1 MPEETQIQKRISD
14 QEKLVSVDDS
24 SFSALMD
31 TARFDHLWRVA
42 NLFSKS
48 DLVPQHYKGRP
59 ENCMITCQM
68 AMRLNLEPLM
78 LMQNT
83 YIVHGRPGME
93 GKLVIALVNTRGP
106 FTGPIEWKF
115 DNEENPKNCTAFATH
130 KVTGN
135 ICKATITW
143 KMVEAEGW
151 SKKEGSKWLTIPAQM
166 FRYRSAVFLARA
178 YCPEVTFGFPTVDEL
193 RDIDE
198 PVRKRPVSSL
208 EEKLS
213 PKPVE
218 SKVIEDPAEPEKP
231 KKKKKAKKGPPP
243 KSRSETPLKELR
255 CTWCGRRYRYG
266 KEEGRG
272 VECECGKG
280 KLILSEGIDNSEPET
295 ETANDGNEAQIEV
308 RFFCPDCD
316 HECDKA
322 KESKGLFQCPKCLN
336 WDVEDR
342 HKEAKE

>member
-1 MPEETQIQKRISD
+1 MSEEETQIQKRD
-14 QEKLVSVDDS
+14 ADKLISVDDS
-24 SFSALMD
+24 SFSFLMD
-31 TARFDHLWRVA
+31 TARFEHLWRVA
-42 NLFSKS
+42 NCFAKS
-48 DLVPQHYKGRP
+48 DLVPSHYKGKP
-59 ENCMITCQM
+59 ENCMLTCQM

-106 FTGPIEWKF
+106 FTGPIEWEF
-115 DNEENPKNCTAFATH
+115 DDEENPKRCTAFAIH
-130 KVTGN
+130 KITGN
-135 ICKATITW
+135 VCKATITW

-178 YCPEVTFGFPTVDEL
+178 YCPEVTFGFPTVEEL

-198 PVRKRPVSSL
+198 PERKRPISSL

-213 PKPVE
+213 KPVE
-218 SKVIEDPAEPEKP
+218 SKVVEDTTKVEPKSKGNVKT
-231 KKKKKAKKGPPP
+231 KKKKKKP
-243 KSRSETPLKELR
+243 
-255 CTWCGRRYRYG
+255 
-266 KEEGRG
+266 
-272 VECECGKG
+272 
-280 KLILSEGIDNSEPET
+280 EPEP
-295 ETANDGNEAQIEV
+295 EPAQTQEVMQEV
-308 RFFCPDCD
+308 RFFCPVCD

-342 HKEAKE
+342 WKDSEQE